1 MKYEVFTNT
10 VEKTN
15 MNVSKKYLSLLIVL
29 FCLAVTPM
37 AIYAQDVPAKPDP
50 PRRVNDLAHVMTP
63 DQVDA
68 LEHKLVAYNDS
79 TTSDI
84 VVVTVPD
91 IGNSSIEDYA
101 LKILRSWGVGDK
113 KNNNGIVILADI
125 KGHNVYI
132 AVGYGLE
139 GAIPDITAKE
149 IVDNEI
155 VPNFREGGNDNFYR
169 GFDQAADALIR
180 AAAGQYKAPEGYG
193 QRHRRHSNGGENAIG
208 FIVII
213 LVIIIVIIGRR
224 GGRGGGGGGGY
235 YGGGGF
241 LPFLFGTML
250 GSSLGNRGGGWSD
263 GGGGGDS
270 GGGGGWSG
278 GDSGGGGGD
287 FGGGSGGGGGAGGSW

>member
-1 MKYEVFTNT
+1 
-10 VEKTN
+10 
-15 MNVSKKYLSLLIVL
+15 MNKHLSLLIVS
-29 FCLAVTPM
+29 FFLAVTPL
-37 AIYAQDVPAKPDP
+37 AIHAQDVPAKPDP

-84 VVVTVPD
+84 VIVTVPD

-101 LKILRSWGVGDK
+101 LKVLRTWGVGDK

-125 KGHNVYI
+125 KDHDVYI

-139 GAIPDITAKE
+139 GAIPDITAKQ

-155 VPNFREGGNDNFYR
+155 VPNFRAGGNDNFYR

-180 AAAGQYKAPEGYG
+180 AAAGQYKAPEGYAQG
-193 QRHRRHSNGGENAIG
+193 RHRHSSGGGNAIG
-208 FIVII
+208 FI
-213 LVIIIVIIGRR
+213 IIIVIVIFVIIARR
-224 GGRGGGGGGGY
+224 GGGGGGGGGY

-241 LPFLFGTML
+241 LPFLLGTML

-263 GGGGGDS
+263 GGGWSGGDS
-270 GGGGGWSG
+270 GGGGGGGWSGG